1 MGDGEVKNHLR
12 ARPHEPK
19 REVVNRAAYGL
30 TSPLQGERGGIL
42 QTANN
47 YLAETLSNTRQERTF
62 QRLKPKGFRDG
73 GYLFLKQV
81 LDAFHLSNDDQVV
94 RISTS

>member
-47 YLAETLSNTRQERTF
+47 YLAETLSNIRQERTF
-62 QRLKPKGFRDG
+62 QPSNRRD
-73 GYLFLKQV
+73 FV
-81 LDAFHLSNDDQVV
+81 TAVTCFSNKSWMH
-94 RISTS
+94 STLAMTTKW

>member
-1 MGDGEVKNHLR
+1 MV
-12 ARPHEPK
+12 
-19 REVVNRAAYGL
+19 

-47 YLAETLSNTRQERTF
+47 YLAETLSNIRQERTF

-73 GYLFLKQV
+73 GLLVSQ
-81 LDAFHLSNDDQVV
+81 
-94 RISTS
+94 TSPGCIPP